1 MEETKKYITSI
12 KNFLGEK
19 VSSILEIQ
27 CGGGYDIENCKAL
40 QDSNLRYI
48 GVDVVDEVIRDNRQY
63 FRDEKNKLFMI
74 LDASNEPL
82 PQCDLVICSGMMEY
96 LPIAN
101 IWALIENIR
110 NSGAEYVA
118 FDYYHS
124 KINNIDINK
133 DIVLDSKTK
142 NFKNRAINLTMSPF
156 YFPQPEIIFP
166 TEDIN
171 RSLCLYKIKD
181 IVLYMEWHNDNISLL
196 RKELLPQLEDKIKKI
211 ENAFLKYENGK
222 EMLDNILTDENN
234 FSWSGLDWNK
244 VYYDEKYKK
253 IVDENGIF
261 EDYICLALLLFKTS
275 NSNDQKRV
283 LDNYKITIEIDEED
297 FVWITIL
304 ARDFILYKYGELT
317 F

>member
-1 MEETKKYITSI
+1 M
-12 KNFLGEK
+12 
-19 VSSILEIQ
+19 
-27 CGGGYDIENCKAL
+27 
-40 QDSNLRYI
+40 
-48 GVDVVDEVIRDNRQY
+48 
-63 FRDEKNKLFMI
+63 
-74 LDASNEPL
+74 
-82 PQCDLVICSGMMEY
+82 
-96 LPIAN
+96 
-101 IWALIENIR
+101 
-110 NSGAEYVA
+110 
-118 FDYYHS
+118 
-124 KINNIDINK
+124 
-133 DIVLDSKTK
+133 
-142 NFKNRAINLTMSPF
+142 
-156 YFPQPEIIFP
+156 
-166 TEDIN
+166 
-171 RSLCLYKIKD
+171 
-181 IVLYMEWHNDNISLL
+181 
-196 RKELLPQLEDKIKKI
+196 PQLEDKIKKI

-283 LDNYKITIEIDEED
+283 LDNYKITTEIDKEG